1 MRHGLMAVAAV
12 VAMAGAAAAQDGGKL
27 PWKKDPQAAL
37 AEARKTGK
45 PTFMFFTSEG

>member
-1 MRHGLMAVAAV
+1 MLKSLLAAV
-12 VAMAGAAAAQDGGKL
+12 TVVSMAGAAAAQDGGKL